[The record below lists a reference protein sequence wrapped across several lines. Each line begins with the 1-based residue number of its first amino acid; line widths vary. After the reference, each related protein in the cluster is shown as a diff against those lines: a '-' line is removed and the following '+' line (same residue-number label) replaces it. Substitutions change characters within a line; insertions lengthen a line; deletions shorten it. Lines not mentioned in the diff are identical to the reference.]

1 MVKVF
6 LGLPIKNSIL
16 TKDLLQHP
24 GWRGDAKCQFCGND
38 ETITHMFFLSPVARY
53 IWNLASYVFERVN
66 LYRCIIC

>member
-53 IWNLASYVFERVN
+53 I
-66 LYRCIIC
+66 